1 MAKLPVPSAPILV
14 VGDIMCDHYVWGDVE
29 RISPEAPVQ
38 VLRWER
44 EADRPGGAANAALN
58 LAALGCRVRLVGL
71 IGNDEPGRW
80 LLRTL
85 KRARIDTKG
94 VIRSSDRP
102 TTLKTRVMARGQ
114 HMLRIDR
121 ETRAPLSA
129 RDERLVV
136 AAVKKARKTAA
147 GTVCSDYDKGVLT
160 RQVFRAIVERRGK
173 TFVAVDPKS
182 RNFRKYRGADLLTPN
197 EKELAEATSGHGGPT
212 RDADIKRRAESLMR
226 TLGFKAILVT
236 RGSSGMD
243 LFEAD
248 RRAIRRTHIPAVQ
261 RHEVFD
267 VTGAGD
273 TVAAVLTMAV
283 AAGVPLAEAARVAN
297 AAAGIVVGM
306 VGTAVAEP
314 DTLARMIGGEA
325 SQARSKVLTARALSC
340 AHRRSARERFDC
352 RIHQRI
358 VRLAERARSPRA
370 ATCSRTGRAARRRS
384 ERRCFDQPTARRD
397 ACRPAI
403 CRLRHAAARAWR
415 REGRS
420 PTAPGHRHLGSA
432 PPCRATCPRGDSVR
446 ATS

>member
-1 MAKLPVPSAPILV
+1 MAELPIPSAPILV

-58 LAALGCRVRLVGL
+58 LAALGCRVRLVGV

-85 KRARIDTKG
+85 KRAGIDATG
-94 VIRSSDRP
+94 VIRSSERP

-121 ETRAPLSA
+121 EVRTPLSA

-136 AAVKKARKTAA
+136 AAVRKARRSAA
-147 GTVCSDYDKGVLT
+147 GVVCSDYDKGVLT
-160 RQVFRAIVERRGK
+160 KGVFRAVVETPRK
-173 TFVAVDPKS
+173 SFVAVDPKS

-197 EKELAEATSGHGGPT
+197 EKELAEATPGHRGPT

-226 TLGFKAILVT
+226 SLGFKAILVT

-243 LFEAD
+243 LFESN
-248 RRAIRRTHIPAVQ
+248 RRAIRRTHIAALQ

-273 TVAAVLTMAV
+273 TVAAVLTMGV
-283 AAGVPLAEAARVAN
+283 AAGLSLAEAAKVAN

-325 SQARSKVLTARALSC
+325 SQARSKVLTPDALAARIAEARGNGSTVVFTSGTFDSLNVHHLRALQEARAQGELLVVGVNGDL
-340 AHRRSARERFDC
+340 ATGAQRAEMLAALRFVDYVTLFPERSAARLVRQLRPD
-352 RIHQRI
+352 II
-358 VRLAERARSPRA
+358 V
-370 ATCSRTGRAARRRS
+370 
-384 ERRCFDQPTARRD
+384 
-397 ACRPAI
+397 
-403 CRLRHAAARAWR
+403 
-415 REGRS
+415 
-420 PTAPGHRHLGSA
+420 
-432 PPCRATCPRGDSVR
+432 
-446 ATS
+446 